1 MGLRG
6 KPGHLVQSTP
16 TKKPRRARKKLLLD
30 LASPETNSRS
40 QNQPAVK
47 TKPQRTWEVSQDTR
61 QKHKKASNHTWRSKH
76 EQKGHATSMERHVPI
91 RYRRPGTLFKKS
103 HGKAM
108 GWRANDQLPFPK
120 LLLLLLQRVR
130 NKSTKDLDMTPG
142 LRRRG
147 WVECKFFSRF

>member
-1 MGLRG
+1 MAG
-6 KPGHLVQSTP
+6 KTWAFSTKYTNKEAP
-16 TKKPRRARKKLLLD
+16 QGTQKAPAG